1 MEKKKRI
8 INLKE
13 VEVPNIDG
21 TSVKIDVSKDVAS
34 ITYNST
40 QDLEVVS
47 ACLELFKSGECEY
60 SDKVKEDLTKTVN
73 NLVRMVDGEAI
84 PMGIVM
90 KKAILDAIG

>member
-1 MEKKKRI
+1 MEKKKRM

-13 VEVPNIDG
+13 VEVPAIDG
-21 TSVKIDVSKDVAS
+21 TSVKINVSKDVAS

-40 QDLEVVS
+40 QDLEVVD
-47 ACLELFKSGECEY
+47 ACLKLCEW
-60 SDKVKEDLTKTVN
+60 SEKVKEDLVKTVN
-73 NLVRMVDGEAI
+73 NLVRMVDDEAI

>member
-1 MEKKKRI
+1 M

-13 VEVPNIDG
+13 VQVPQIDG
-21 TSVKIDVSKDVAS
+21 TTVKLDVSKDVAS

-40 QDLEVVS
+40 QDLEVVD
-47 ACLELFKSGECEY
+47 ACLKLFNKGECEW
-60 SDKVKEDLTKTVN
+60 SEKVKEDLAKTVN
-73 NLVRMVDGEAI
+73 NLVRVVDGESI

>member
-1 MEKKKRI
+1 MEKKKI
-8 INLKE
+8 IDLSK
-13 VEVPNIDG
+13 VEVPQIDG
-21 TSVKIDVSKDVAS
+21 SKITMDVAKDVAS

-47 ACLELFKSGECEY
+47 ACLELFKTGKCEW
-60 SDKVKEDLTKTVN
+60 SEKVKIDLIKTVN
-73 NLVRMVDGEAI
+73 NLVRVVGKEQI

>member
-1 MEKKKRI
+1 MEKKRM

-47 ACLELFKSGECEY
+47 ACLELFKNGQCAY
-60 SDKVKEDLTKTVN
+60 TDKIKEDLVKTVN